1 MFISLFS
8 YSVRMSFVTSQR
20 VSLHHRENFTPQHK
34 RHRLGHVTVGKT
46 TKQNI
51 HHGEFVQWES
61 NAAKR
66 TVALCKS
73 LCAFCNWNRN
83 ARLRLKDTVH
93 QPKTQYSAY
102 STFHTAACMVFCGF
116 TLSLSGAQKHRKQ
129 TSPYRV
135 IPRANAERQR

>member
-1 MFISLFS
+1 MFILLFS
-8 YSVRMSFVTSQR
+8 YSVRMTFVTSQK

-34 RHRLGHVTVGKT
+34 RHRLRHVTVGKT

-51 HHGEFVQWES
+51 HNGEFVQWES

-83 ARLRLKDTVH
+83 ACLRLKDTVH
-93 QPKTQYSAY
+93 QPKDAILRILHISHGDMHGLLRFHAQ
-102 STFHTAACMVFCGF
+102 STR
-116 TLSLSGAQKHRKQ
+116 AQKHRKQ